1 MKKKNLLLALL
12 SSSLILASCGDD
24 KAEDKGSKGK
34 GNETSQTGDSNATS
48 DPAGTSEP
56 EISVDTRT
64 NEQKT
69 KELFALMAQ
78 DKSST
83 FEYDGYT
90 TEYYGNEKGLWNV
103 VPANDQGVTDYGI
116 AVIPN
121 YGIYDVEYDDESDEM
136 YLNSIITPN
145 TALKIDAVAYTT
157 KDLGEAAASAAW
169 SESSRTHTMSTTD
182 VPFCNAM
189 MCMLGLDEDIDSYG
203 SKKVSFVVNEAGTA
217 ITNLSLD
224 LSNPTVSTAK
234 AQKIEGMKIS
244 KVGSTINLDF
254 EVLITNANIT
264 PKTAWNQYEKA
275 FFAQYYGADFNLPF
289 PTGASYAIN
298 ETLTQN
304 YSFLFTDYGCGN
316 LVNSYKNQVET
327 AGLTLNTEE
336 SDVTLGI
343 YCYDKVITAGTLTTG
358 PITEYI
364 LFAWSNDPT
373 QAVMY
378 PNGQFNIL
386 AYVKEGELVLTYSQM
401 STVLTAHTLDNGES
415 YWPTM
420 DLSACTS
427 ATYNDITDNANA
439 YYYYDG
445 YDFEAYLVIKL
456 YFATEAE
463 AIAAVDEIK
472 EGLREKKGYSDNSS
486 GTALVLNASSDPY
499 GYTEEYAVC
508 TVKVAYDESGA
519 YLGYV
524 EVTLYHY
531 FYEDYWY

>member
-24 KAEDKGSKGK
+24 KAEDKGSKG
-34 GNETSQTGDSNATS
+34 NETSQTGDSNATS
-48 DPAGTSEP
+48 DPVGTSEP
-56 EISVDTRT
+56 EVSVDTRT
-64 NEQKT
+64 NEQKV

-83 FEYDGYT
+83 FEYNGYI
-90 TEYYGNEKGLWNV
+90 TEYYGNEKGLWNI
-103 VPANDQGVTDYGI
+103 VPANDQGYTDNGI
-116 AVIPN
+116 AVVPN

-136 YLNSIITPN
+136 YLNSIVTPN

-157 KDLGEAAASAAW
+157 KDLGEAAASVTW
-169 SESSRTHTMSTTD
+169 TESSRTHTMSTTD
-182 VPFCNAM
+182 VTFCNAM
-189 MCMLGLDEDIDSYG
+189 MYMLGLNEDIDSYG

-224 LSNPTVSTAK
+224 LSSPTVSTAK
-234 AQKIEGMKIS
+234 AQKHEGMKIS

-264 PKTAWNQYEKA
+264 TKTAWNQYETA
-275 FFAQYYGADFNLPF
+275 FFAQYYGTDFTLPF

-316 LVNSYKNQVET
+316 LVNSYKNQVEA
-327 AGLTLNTEE
+327 AGFALNTEE
-336 SDVTLGI
+336 SDVTMGI

-378 PNGQFNIL
+378 PNGAFKIL
-386 AYVKEGELVLTYSQM
+386 AYAVEGELQLTYAQM
-401 STVLTAHTLDNGES
+401 STVLSSHTLENGES
-415 YWPTM
+415 YWPTIE
-420 DLSACTS
+420 LTNCTN
-427 ATYNDITDNANA
+427 ATYSDITDDAND

-445 YDFEAYLVIKL
+445 YDFEAYLVIRL

-472 EGLREKKGYSDNSS
+472 EGLREKKGYTD
-486 GTALVLNASSDPY
+486 NASGGGLTLDATDPY
-499 GYTEEYAVC
+499 SYVEEYAGC
-508 TVKVAYDESGA
+508 LAKVAYDDSGA

-524 EVTLYHY
+524 EVRLYHY
-531 FYEDYWY
+531 TFESWY